1 MRKLLLLFVVALAA
15 LGLLA
20 GPASA
25 HDRKHEGDHVSSR
38 DRRTSKHQD
47 DDGTKVDRVRQDRST
62 RHDTKDGPK
71 TDDPD
76 TTTSTRTSTTS
87 TTAPSNEEPQANGVV
102 TIVHGVP
109 DLTVDLYV
117 NDTLLAAG
125 LAFGDTQVID
135 QAPGVLHVAVLTAGA
150 AATDPPLKSFD
161 VEVKSNVNKTVAIF
175 LDADGQAR
183 VSYFYNNVTQNSTK
197 AQLTVRHLAAAPAV
211 DVYVDGEVA
220 FAGLANGNQD
230 KAFLEAGTYTV
241 KVTAA
246 GDPST
251 VVVPD
256 TSLDLAANTNTIVSA
271 VGSLDAGTLTTQVQT
286 LPMDCTE
293 SCP

>member
-1 MRKLLLLFVVALAA
+1 MRKLMLLLVAVVAG

-25 HDRKHEGDHVSSR
+25 HDGKQQDDHHVSSR
-38 DRRTSKHQD
+38 DRRTSKQQD
-47 DDGTKVDRVRQDRST
+47 DQAKQDDGKAERVKA
-62 RHDTKDGPK
+62 KDDAAN
-71 TDDPD
+71 DDPASGAKP
-76 TTTSTRTSTTS
+76 TASTTS
-87 TTAPSNEEPQANGVV
+87 ASSGEAEQANGVV

-109 DLTVDLYV
+109 DLTADIYA
-117 NDTLLAAG
+117 DGALLAAG
-125 LAFGDTQVID
+125 VGFGDTQVID
-135 QAPGVLHVAVLTAGA
+135 QAPGVVHVMVLPAGA
-150 AATDPPLKSFD
+150 APTDQPLKTFD
-161 VEVKSNVNKTVAIF
+161 VEVKSNVNKTVAIY

-183 VSYFYNNVTQNSTK
+183 VSYFYDNVTQNQMK
-197 AQLTVRHLAAAPAV
+197 AQLTVRHLAEAPAV
-211 DVYVDGEVA
+211 DVYVNGEVA
-220 FAGLANGNQD
+220 FAGLANGDQD
-230 KAFLEAGTYTV
+230 KAFLDAGTYTV

-256 TSLDLAANTNTIVSA
+256 TPLDLAARTNTIVSA
-271 VGSLDAGTLTTQVQT
+271 VGSLTAGTLTTQVQT